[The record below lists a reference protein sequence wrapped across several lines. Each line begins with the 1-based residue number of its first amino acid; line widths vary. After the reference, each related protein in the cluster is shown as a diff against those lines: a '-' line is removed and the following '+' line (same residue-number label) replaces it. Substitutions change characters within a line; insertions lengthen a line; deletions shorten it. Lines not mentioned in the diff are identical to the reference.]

1 MPVSVLI
8 CCREDLK
15 EELRRTVLWR
25 EDVERYTAS
34 NPGDVRMLVLAA
46 QPQVVVVDLE
56 MPGAA
61 ELLSSLRR
69 DPGPRPLAVV
79 VLTSS
84 ALPLSHDPRF
94 ERSTAFLPFPPGPG
108 WDDSLLELLPIPRRR
123 QARYAVAFDVQT
135 WRRRDASSVV
145 ARALDLSLGGLL
157 VSCGLQLAL
166 GDDLDFRFLIPT
178 SDEPILGSGR
188 VVRHE
193 EPLRYGLRFQ
203 DIAGDGSQRLQAFLG
218 GSA

>member
-8 CCREDLK
+8 CCRAELE
-15 EELRRTVLWR
+15 EELKRTVLWR
-25 EDVERYTAS
+25 DDVERYTAS
-34 NPGDVRMLVLAA
+34 GASDARMLVLAA
-46 QPQVVVVDLE
+46 EPQVVVVDLE
-56 MPGAA
+56 MPGAE

-69 DPGPRPLAVV
+69 DPGPKPLAVV

-84 ALPLSHDPRF
+84 GLPLSHDPRV
-94 ERSTAFLPFPPGPG
+94 ERSAAVVPFPPGPG
-108 WDDSLLELLPIPRRR
+108 WDDSLLDVMQIPRRQ

-135 WRRRDASSVV
+135 WRRRDASSAL

-157 VSCGLQLAL
+157 VSCGLQLSL

-178 SDEPILGSGR
+178 SDEPIMGNGLVIR
-188 VVRHE
+188 QE

-203 DIAGDGSQRLQAFLG
+203 NLAGDGSQRLQAFLG